1 MRCRVAGSARLPSL
15 LACPT
20 IPHTGPSRPQSRQS
34 AVACCA
40 PVRRRIAFIDY
51 FATHYRKRLYEELAR
66 RMEVDFYFFADERER
81 YWNRKIPLVREGDF
95 RRVELRRY
103 RVAGEAVM
111 PGLALALHPRRYDAV
126 VKSLNGKLMLPLV
139 YGASRA
145 RGLPFVLWTGM
156 WHHPR
161 TGFHRVTR
169 PLTRH
174 VYRGAEAIVAYGEH
188 VERYLVETADVDASK
203 VFVAGQAVEPERFA
217 AVRPARNGE
226 AEVLFIGQFEE
237 RKGLADLLGAFA
249 ELGDVRARLR
259 LVGNGSLEPEVTRRA
274 AQRPAHG
281 RRRLSAPGAPSGGPR
296 PRALPRTALDH
307 HRAGPRALGARRQ
320 RGDARRRA
328 GHRHRRCGRG
338 GGRPGPPRQQR
349 TDRARARSP
358 GACRGDPPAR
368 QQTPRSPLGLAI
380 RPGATSS
387 ASATAPWRTPSRPRW
402 STRSPSD
409 VSAPR

>member
-1 MRCRVAGSARLPSL
+1 MRCRVAGSAAPAVIVGLSDD
-15 LACPT
+15 AA
-20 IPHTGPSRPQSRQS
+20 HGPLRPQSRQS

-111 PGLALALHPRRYDAV
+111 PGLALALQPRRYDAV

-156 WHHPR
+156 WHHPH

-174 VYRGAEAIVAYGEH
+174 VYRGAEAIVAYGEQSSA
-188 VERYLVETADVDASK
+188 TSSK
-203 VFVAGQAVEPERFA
+203 
-217 AVRPARNGE
+217 RP
-226 AEVLFIGQFEE
+226 
-237 RKGLADLLGAFA
+237 KWM
-249 ELGDVRARLR
+249 RARSSWPGR
-259 LVGNGSLEPEVTRRA
+259 QSSLSASPPCGRRA
-274 AQRPAHG
+274 
-281 RRRLSAPGAPSGGPR
+281 
-296 PRALPRTALDH
+296 T
-307 HRAGPRALGARRQ
+307 
-320 RGDARRRA
+320 ARRR
-328 GHRHRRCGRG
+328 C
-338 GGRPGPPRQQR
+338 
-349 TDRARARSP
+349 
-358 GACRGDPPAR
+358 C
-368 QQTPRSPLGLAI
+368 
-380 RPGATSS
+380 SS
-387 ASATAPWRTPSRPRW
+387 ASSRSARVSPTCWSPSPNWATSGRGCGWWATARSSPR
-402 STRSPSD
+402 
-409 VSAPR
+409 

>member
-1 MRCRVAGSARLPSL
+1 M
-15 LACPT
+15 
-20 IPHTGPSRPQSRQS
+20 
-34 AVACCA
+34 
-40 PVRRRIAFIDY
+40 RRRIAFIDY

-188 VERYLVETADVDASK
+188 VERYLVETADVEASK

-237 RKGLADLLGAFA
+237 RKGVADLLGAFA
-249 ELGDVRARLR
+249 ELGDVQARLR
-259 LVGNGSLEPEVTRRA
+259 LVGNGSLEPEVARSAARDPRMEVVGYLPQERLPEALARARCLVLPRSPPRWTASRGGSSSTRRCT
-274 AQRPAHG
+274 PAC
-281 RRRLSAPGAPSGGPR
+281 RSSPPTRS
-296 PRALPRTALDH
+296 
-307 HRAGPRALGARRQ
+307 
-320 RGDARRRA
+320 ARRRA
-328 GHRHRRCGRG
+328 
-338 GGRPGPPRQQR
+338 
-349 TDRARARSP
+349 A
-358 GACRGDPPAR
+358 
-368 QQTPRSPLGLAI
+368 
-380 RPGATSS
+380 SS
-387 ASATAPWRTPSRPRW
+387 ATTATA
-402 STRSPSD
+402 
-409 VSAPR
+409 